1 MPVAEET
8 KELTPKALR
17 TRAHILS
24 TALAL
29 FAEKGYQVTTM
40 REIAAGAGC
49 SLGLAYRYFD
59 SKESLVVAVYEQCSE
74 DLAGEIAS
82 LPSAPIAK
90 RFAQTVRANFE
101 RLSPYREAFGA
112 ITGVALNPSSEAG
125 VLSDRMAY
133 LRRRTWQLFRQV
145 LAGAKDSPPERDLES
160 FTTLLYA
167 AYLLLMLFWVQDKSP
182 EQLNTERL
190 LKFAED
196 MLGRL
201 RPLLAVPA
209 FARSAAN
216 LARIIAPMFGSSP
229 V

>member
-8 KELTPKALR
+8 KELTPKAVR

-24 TALAL
+24 TALGL
-29 FAEKGYQVTTM
+29 FAENGYQATTM
-40 REIAAGAGC
+40 REIAAAAGC

-59 SKESLVVAVYEQCSE
+59 SKEALVVAVYEQCSE
-74 DLAGEIAS
+74 DLAHEIEA
-82 LPSAPIAK
+82 LGPATIAK
-90 RFAQTVRANFE
+90 RYAQTVRANFE

-112 ITGVALNPSSEAG
+112 ITGIALNPSSEAG

-133 LRRRTWQLFRQV
+133 LRRRTWGLFRQV
-145 LAGAKDSPPERDLES
+145 LAGAKDSPPVRDLDS

-167 AYLLLMLFWVQDKSP
+167 AYLLLMLFWIQDKS
-182 EQLNTERL
+182 EGQQNTERL
-190 LKFAED
+190 LRFAEET
-196 MLGRL
+196 LGRV
-201 RPLLAVPA
+201 RPLLAVPV

-216 LARIIAPMFGSSP
+216 LARILAPMFGSP